1 MGESAELALWTLL
14 VICALGAGVLRWR
27 RLTQDTAS
35 DLKKEAER
43 KKHPLRKIE
52 IARKQAA
59 NRAAKNKG
67 KEK

>member
-1 MGESAELALWTLL
+1 MSESAELALWTFL
-14 VICALGAGVLRWR
+14 VIGALIAGVLRWR
-27 RLTQDTAS
+27 KLTQDTAS

-52 IARKQAA
+52 IARKQAE

-67 KEK
+67 IKK

>member
-1 MGESAELALWTLL
+1 MSESAEFALWTFL
-14 VICALGAGVLRWR
+14 VIGALIAAVLRWR
-27 RLTQDTAS
+27 KLTQDPAS
-35 DLKKEAER
+35 ELKAERER

-67 KEK
+67 IKK